1 MNALEVRLT
10 EIGSR
15 WVVEQ
20 SYDMPASVFQAIADR
35 LPDGVKVMPLLPCSV
50 KLRRDVTGGHVHA
63 SLTSWMGSERQVLT
77 LWTCGGASSVR
88 AAVVVEA
95 LHDLIGP
102 DSVEHTELVVL
113 SGRDLM
119 ETIVEIGGD
128 E

>member
-15 WVVEQ
+15 WVVERT
-20 SYDMPASVFQAIADR
+20 YDMPASVFQAIEDR
-35 LPDGVKVMPLLPCSV
+35 RMPLLPCSV

-63 SLTSWMGSERQVLT
+63 SLTSWMGSKRQALT
-77 LWTCGGASSVR
+77 LWTCGMASSVR
-88 AAVVVEA
+88 AAVVLEA
-95 LHDLIGP
+95 LHDLIGA

-113 SGRDLM
+113 SGRDLTQ
-119 ETIVEIGGD
+119 TIIEIRGD